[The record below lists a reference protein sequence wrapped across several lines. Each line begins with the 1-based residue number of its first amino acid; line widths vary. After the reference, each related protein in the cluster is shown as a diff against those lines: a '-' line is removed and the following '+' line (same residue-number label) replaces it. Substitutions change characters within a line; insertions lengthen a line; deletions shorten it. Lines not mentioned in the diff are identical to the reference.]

1 MSKSFSR
8 EEFDELVW
16 SSPMTHLAKEFVLS
30 DVALHKICRK
40 HNIPT
45 PPPGWWAK
53 KAAGKKV
60 TRAAFQKIKDAESRT
75 ITIAS
80 GELRQEPRSVATAR
94 ENARILVSQ
103 ASPCNPAPT
112 SAFVDRT
119 IARLEKATLD
129 AKGIFASASKPAP
142 RRRKWSGR
150 KPCLD
155 LTQTHT
161 IIPMWRVRSQ
171 RKSTIIDPK
180 GHLVPINNFQYLSQF
195 WPNLYDLGRK
205 AEASAAEDPQVSS
218 IRLRGFAESMVEALF
233 RHFDLP
239 LHHEDKLLDR
249 LLLLEQAGILDTR
262 RSAKFHTIRKIGN
275 RGAHSKKVSVQQAQ
289 DLVLDAWS
297 LGCWFCC
304 LLKPDVEWFILPY
317 GTAPLSIVQTA
328 KVPADDLPIEEL
340 VTPTGQSNVFQF
352 PPERIRRIRDE
363 VAKAMALVEPAARQ
377 LRTKISIEEAF
388 TDPVNDDQQKC
399 LQALE
404 GFLAAP
410 DKRIFLLKG
419 DAGTGKTFLACGLME
434 YLSTQGRAIRLAAP
448 TGRAAKVIG
457 EKSERQA
464 STLHA
469 LIYDFDNVLEY
480 KDESEDI
487 GTETFKVHALVA
499 NNRDTASTVYI
510 VDESSLISDMYSE
523 SDFYRSGSGYLLQ
536 DLISYA
542 DFGNSDNDRK
552 IIFLGDPAQLN
563 PVGMTKT
570 PALDAEYFSNQ
581 FGLKTSEY
589 RLTEVVRQKSE
600 SGVLRNVAPMRR
612 NLETGVYSG
621 LSIEFG
627 DDVHRVTADEVVP
640 LYMNLAK
647 DNGAELPI
655 IIAKTNHETAELNRE
670 VRHQL
675 FPDRQMVTAGDR
687 LLITANIMLND
698 RFLANGEF
706 VRVSSAAPGIEIRTV
721 TLSKRDSDTGKT
733 EKAEVQLSFRDME
746 IAIPLANG
754 TEAFETV
761 KVLDNLLHDGQ
772 PNVSSDQQ
780 RALYVDFL
788 MRHADLRKGDRSALT
803 RALRNDSYF
812 NAVRAKFGYA
822 VTCHKAQG
830 GEWKKVIVICPAAK
844 DPRNSD
850 YFRWLYT
857 AMTRSSDQ
865 LYLVNAPQVTIQA
878 TMPDFTGLEKFQ
890 HDLLAQIRGLL
901 ERTQIEIEDVAHN
914 QWQEAYYLR
923 RGEEAVR
930 ANIGYNGKLKVSRVT
945 PSQQSPFG
953 SEVARLLQPLVGN
966 TPMPDAMQP
975 DELGR
980 PTRPFLI
987 EFHERLLP
995 ALGQREIRISNLK
1008 EQPWS
1013 QRYTCQ
1019 RGQDFTVIDV
1029 FYDGKNRLTKCMPV
1043 GQVSNSALLRDALEV
1058 IAGMVL

>member
-1 MSKSFSR
+1 M
-8 EEFDELVW
+8 
-16 SSPMTHLAKEFVLS
+16 P
-30 DVALHKICRK
+30 
-40 HNIPT
+40 
-45 PPPGWWAK
+45 
-53 KAAGKKV
+53 
-60 TRAAFQKIKDAESRT
+60 
-75 ITIAS
+75 
-80 GELRQEPRSVATAR
+80 
-94 ENARILVSQ
+94 
-103 ASPCNPAPT
+103 
-112 SAFVDRT
+112 
-119 IARLEKATLD
+119 
-129 AKGIFASASKPAP
+129 
-142 RRRKWSGR
+142 
-150 KPCLD
+150 
-155 LTQTHT
+155 
-161 IIPMWRVRSQ
+161 
-171 RKSTIIDPK
+171 ID
-180 GHLVPINNFQYLSQF
+180 NFQYLSQF
-195 WPNLYDLGRK
+195 WPDLYDLARK
-205 AEASAAEDPQVSS
+205 AEASAAEDPQVSA
-218 IRLRGFAESMVEALF
+218 IRLRGFVESMVEELF
-233 RHFDLP
+233 DHLDLP

-249 LLLLEQAGILDTR
+249 LLLLERAGILDNR

-289 DLVLDAWS
+289 DLVVDAWS
-297 LGCWFCC
+297 LGCWFCR
-304 LLKPDVEWFILPY
+304 LLKPDVEWFIRPY
-317 GTAPLSIVQTA
+317 GTAPQSTSQPT
-328 KVPADDLPIEEL
+328 KVSADELPIEEL
-340 VTPTGQSNVFQF
+340 VTPTGQSNVLQF

-388 TDPVNDDQQKC
+388 TDPLNADQQQC

-404 GFLAAP
+404 GFLADP
-410 DKRIFLLKG
+410 DERIFLLKG
-419 DAGTGKTFLACGLME
+419 DAGTGKTFLACGLIE
-434 YLSTQGRAIRLAAP
+434 YLSTQGRAIRVAAP

-469 LIYDFDNVLEY
+469 LIYDYRNVQEY

-510 VDESSLISDMYSE
+510 VDEASLISDMYSE

-542 DFGNSDNDRK
+542 DFGNSANDRK

-563 PVGMTKT
+563 PVGMAKT
-570 PALDAEYFSNQ
+570 PALDAEYFSKQ

-600 SGVLRNVAPMRR
+600 SGVLRNVAPIRR
-612 NLETGVYSG
+612 NLETGVFSG
-621 LSIEFG
+621 LSIEFA

-640 LYMNLAK
+640 LYMTLAK
-647 DNGAELPI
+647 DDGAELPI
-655 IIAKTNHETAELNRE
+655 IIAKTNREAAELNRE
-670 VRHQL
+670 VHHQL

-687 LLITANIMLND
+687 LLITANTMLNE

-706 VRVSSAAPGIEIRTV
+706 VRVSSAAHGIEIRTV
-721 TLSKRDSDTGKT
+721 TLSKRHSDTGKT
-733 EKAEVQLSFRDME
+733 EKVEVQLSFRDME
-746 IAIPLANG
+746 IAIPLADG

-772 PNVSSDQQ
+772 SNISSDQQ

-788 MRHADLRKGDRSALT
+788 MRHPDLRKGDRSALA

-830 GEWKKVIVICPAAK
+830 GEWKNVIVICPGAK
-844 DPRNSD
+844 DPRNPD

-901 ERTQIEIEDVAHN
+901 DRTQIEIEDVAHN

-945 PSQQSPFG
+945 PAQQSPFG
-953 SEVARLLQPLVGN
+953 SEVARLLQSLVGN
-966 TPMPDAMQP
+966 APLPDAMQP
-975 DELGR
+975 EELGM

-987 EFHERLLP
+987 EFHERLVP
-995 ALGQREIRISNLK
+995 ALGQRDIRVSNLK

-1019 RGQDFTVIDV
+1019 RGQDITVIDV

-1043 GQVSNSALLRDALEV
+1043 GQVSSSALLRDALEV
-1058 IAGMVL
+1058 ITGMVL

>member
-1 MSKSFSR
+1 MS
-8 EEFDELVW
+8 
-16 SSPMTHLAKEFVLS
+16 P
-30 DVALHKICRK
+30 
-40 HNIPT
+40 
-45 PPPGWWAK
+45 
-53 KAAGKKV
+53 
-60 TRAAFQKIKDAESRT
+60 RT
-75 ITIAS
+75 
-80 GELRQEPRSVATAR
+80 
-94 ENARILVSQ
+94 
-103 ASPCNPAPT
+103 
-112 SAFVDRT
+112 D
-119 IARLEKATLD
+119 
-129 AKGIFASASKPAP
+129 
-142 RRRKWSGR
+142 
-150 KPCLD
+150 
-155 LTQTHT
+155 
-161 IIPMWRVRSQ
+161 
-171 RKSTIIDPK
+171 
-180 GHLVPINNFQYLSQF
+180 
-195 WPNLYDLGRK
+195 LYDLARK
-205 AEASAAEDPQVSS
+205 AEASAAEDPQVSA
-218 IRLRGFAESMVEALF
+218 IRLRGFVESMVEELF
-233 RHFDLP
+233 DHLDLP

-249 LLLLEQAGILDTR
+249 LLLLEQAGILDNR

-289 DLVLDAWS
+289 DLIVDAWS
-297 LGCWFCC
+297 LGCWFCR
-304 LLKPDVEWFILPY
+304 LLKPDVEWFIRPY
-317 GTAPLSIVQTA
+317 GTALQSASQPA
-328 KVPADDLPIEEL
+328 KVSADEQPIEEL
-340 VTPTGQSNVFQF
+340 VTPTGQSNVLQF
-352 PPERIRRIRDE
+352 PPDRIRRIRDE

-388 TDPVNDDQQKC
+388 TDPLNADQQQC

-404 GFLAAP
+404 AFLTDP
-410 DKRIFLLKG
+410 NERIFLLKG
-419 DAGTGKTFLACGLME
+419 DAGTGKTFLACGLIE

-448 TGRAAKVIG
+448 TGRAAKMIG

-469 LIYDFDNVLEY
+469 LIYDYRNVEEY

-510 VDESSLISDMYSE
+510 VDEASLISDMYSE

-536 DLISYA
+536 DLINYA

-563 PVGMTKT
+563 PVGMAKT
-570 PALDAEYFSNQ
+570 PALDAEYFNKQ

-589 RLTEVVRQKSE
+589 RLREVVRQKSE
-600 SGVLRNVAPMRR
+600 SGVLRNVAPIRR
-612 NLETGVYSG
+612 NLETGVFSG

-655 IIAKTNHETAELNRE
+655 IIAKTNREVAELNRQIH
-670 VRHQL
+670 HQL
-675 FPDRQMVTAGDR
+675 FPDRQTVTAGDR
-687 LLITANIMLND
+687 LLITANTMLNE

-721 TLSKRDSDTGKT
+721 TLSKRDSDTGKA
-733 EKAEVQLSFRDME
+733 EKVEVQLTFRDME
-746 IAIPLANG
+746 ISIPLAGG

-761 KVLDNLLHDGQ
+761 KVLDNLLHDGHS
-772 PNVSSDQQ
+772 NVSSDQQ

-788 MRHADLRKGDRSALT
+788 MRHPDLRKGDRSALA

-830 GEWKKVIVICPAAK
+830 GEWKNVIVICPGAK
-844 DPRNSD
+844 DPRNPD

-878 TMPDFTGLEKFQ
+878 TMPDFTGLEKFK
-890 HDLLAQIRGLL
+890 HDLLAQIRGILDQ
-901 ERTQIEIEDVAHN
+901 TQIEIEDVAHN

-930 ANIGYNGKLKVSRVT
+930 VNIGYKSQLKVSRVT
-945 PSQQSPFG
+945 PAQQSPFG
-953 SEVARLLQPLVGN
+953 SEVASLLQPLVGN
-966 TPMPDAMQP
+966 APLTDATQAGEP
-975 DELGR
+975 GL
-980 PTRPFLI
+980 PTRPFLK
-987 EFHERLLP
+987 EFHERLVP
-995 ALGQREIRISNLK
+995 ALGQRDIRVSNLK

-1013 QRYTCQ
+1013 QRYTFQ
-1019 RGQDFTVIDV
+1019 RGQEVTVIDIY
-1029 FYDGKNRLTKCMPV
+1029 YDGRDRLKRCMPV
-1043 GQVSNSALLRDALEV
+1043 GQAAFSNSVLLRDALEV
-1058 IAGMVL
+1058 ITGMVL